1 MSPTLSEDISTVLP
15 KVAVSFE
22 TIAGFLRLLSH
33 DVRNDLNAVD
43 LLTAYIQDVSGA
55 ESIRGELGQLRTAI
69 RYGSERMHRLSRAF
83 DTPRVDAIE
92 LPLHVLMDDLRAQML
107 LAKPEIEPRLQ
118 WRIEDENTNV
128 FVDPTLA
135 MEVFRELADN
145 ALAFSAHD
153 SIVHLI
159 VHLMVTGNEAHCLE
173 WRFAQNL
180 KEPISN
186 PDNWGRSPFLS
197 DRRGHYGLGLFRV
210 RRIVEAHKGSLE
222 FVHDRKTEILSAV
235 VRFPLEGVV

>member
-1 MSPTLSEDISTVLP
+1 MSPTLSEDTSTIPP

-22 TIAGFLRLLSH
+22 TIASFLRLLSH

-55 ESIRGELGQLRTAI
+55 EPIRGELGQLRTAI

-83 DTPRVDAIE
+83 DMPRVDAIE

-107 LAKPEIEPRLQ
+107 SANSEVESRLQ
-118 WRIEDENTNV
+118 WMIEDESTNV
-128 FVDPTLA
+128 FVDPTLV

-145 ALAFSAHD
+145 ALAFSPCD
-153 SIVHLI
+153 SR
-159 VHLMVTGNEAHCLE
+159 VTVTVSGNAGHCFE
-173 WRFAQNL
+173 WRFAHNL
-180 KEPISN
+180 REPSGN

-197 DRRGHYGLGLFRV
+197 ARRGHYGLGLFRA
-210 RRIVEAHKGSLE
+210 RRIIDAHKGSIE
-222 FVHDRKTEILSAV
+222 FMHDRKTEVLSAV

>member
-1 MSPTLSEDISTVLP
+1 MSPTLSEDISTMQP

-22 TIAGFLRLLSH
+22 TIADFLRLLSH

-69 RYGSERMHRLSRAF
+69 RYGSARMHRLSRAF
-83 DTPRVDAIE
+83 EMPRVDAIG

-107 LAKPEIEPRLQ
+107 SVKPEIEPRLQ
-118 WRIEDENTNV
+118 WRIEDESANV

-135 MEVFRELADN
+135 MEVFRELVDN
-145 ALAFSAHD
+145 ALAFSPHD
-153 SIVHLI
+153 SV
-159 VHLMVTGNEAHCLE
+159 VNVTVTGNAGNCLE
-173 WRFAQNL
+173 WCFTQNL
-180 KEPISN
+180 KEPSGN

-197 DRRGHYGLGLFRV
+197 TRRGHYGLGLFRS
-210 RRIVEAHKGSLE
+210 RRIIDAHKGSIE
-222 FVHDRKTEILSAV
+222 FMHDRRIEVLCAV